1 MKSLLLSFFLIFGFS
16 AHSQTLYDTAS
27 VQRGRAVQQMG
38 DSLAAAAGGGQS
50 RQPQKIKIVKK
61 DIQYSTFVK
70 LAIGMMLFIVLFYAT
85 SQTWNPGE

>member
-1 MKSLLLSFFLIFGFS
+1 MKSLLFSIVLIFAFS
-16 AHSQTLYDTAS
+16 AYSQTPYDSAS
-27 VQRGRAVQQMG
+27 AQRGSAIRLG
-38 DSLAAAAGGGQS
+38 DSLAAAPGQQQG

-70 LAIGMMLFIVLFYAT
+70 LAMGMMFFIVLFYAT